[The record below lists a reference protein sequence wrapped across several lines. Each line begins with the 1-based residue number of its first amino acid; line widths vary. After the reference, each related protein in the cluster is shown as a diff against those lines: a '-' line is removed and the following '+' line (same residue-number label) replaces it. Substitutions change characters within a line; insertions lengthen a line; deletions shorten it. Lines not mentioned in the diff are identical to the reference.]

1 MFRETPLNINAIEF
15 DAVTG
20 DFDNM
25 SAATLHDAIA
35 AAAARI
41 PGSPVHFPNSGEY
54 LTLLELSSAAAA
66 AGRGLVAAG
75 VSPGDRVGILSRNNA
90 DFLISLLGANAAG
103 AAAAP
108 LPLPASVG
116 DLGGYA
122 ARLAALFGAARI
134 RRVVTGARTE
144 ATVRRL
150 SRALPDTEF
159 IPAAAL
165 TGSAPLPAVTAA
177 DLAVVQF
184 TSGSTSVPKGVQLT
198 HSNVLHGIAAIAAG
212 VAMTPA
218 DRGANWLP
226 LFHDMG
232 LFGTLSALLTPMPM
246 TVWTPSA
253 FVKDPG
259 AWLRD
264 FAGRRCSIMAA
275 PNFGYEALLNAVP
288 AAEVPG
294 LDLSC
299 WRVAF
304 NGAEPVLPASVARF
318 AAHFAPAGFR
328 PSSMYPVYGMAEATL
343 AVTFPPA
350 GRGAVTTWVD
360 RDRLAA
366 GEVAQAP
373 AGAPGARSFVALG
386 RPVQGMETRI
396 TDEGGRTLPAGRV
409 GEIEIRGAAVTPG
422 YLGADPA
429 GNPAARDG
437 WHQTGDLGFV
447 HGDDLY
453 VTGRRKE
460 MIIIR
465 GENYYP
471 EDAEAAIRELP
482 GLHRRRCVAV
492 ADSAAGAEIITVLGE
507 TALRDPDQVAKL
519 AAEIHAAVARAL
531 ELGSDRVRVHLVAPD
546 ALPRTSSGKF
556 RRTAARELA
565 HVESIEKQSGGTR
578 RSRAQL

>member
-1 MFRETPLNINAIEF
+1 MFREIPLNIHAIEF

-20 DFDNM
+20 DFGNV
-25 SAATLHDAIA
+25 SAATLPEAIA

-41 PGSPVHFPNSGEY
+41 PDSPVHFPNSGEY
-54 LTLLELSSAAAA
+54 LTMSELSSAATA
-66 AGRGLVAAG
+66 AGHGLATAG
-75 VSPGDRVGILSRNNA
+75 VAPGDRVGILSRNNA

-103 AAAAP
+103 AAACP
-108 LPLPASVG
+108 LPLPASVS

-122 ARLAALFGAARI
+122 ARLAALFGAAGI
-134 RRVVTGARTE
+134 RRVVAGARTE

-150 SRALPDTEF
+150 ARALPGTEF
-159 IPAAAL
+159 LPAATL
-165 TGSAPLPAVTAA
+165 TGSAPLPPVTAG
-177 DLAVVQF
+177 DLAIVQF
-184 TSGSTSVPKGVQLT
+184 TSGSTAVPKGVQLT
-198 HSNVLHGIAAIAAG
+198 HSNVLHGIAAISGG

-246 TVWTPSA
+246 TVWAPSA
-253 FVKDPG
+253 FVKDPA

-264 FAGRRCSIMAA
+264 FAGRRCSIMAS
-275 PNFGYEALLNAVP
+275 PNFGYEALLDAVP
-288 AAEVPG
+288 AADVPS

-304 NGAEPVLPASVARF
+304 NGAEPVLPAAVDRF
-318 AAHFAPAGFR
+318 VAHFAPAGFR
-328 PSSMYPVYGMAEATL
+328 PASMYPVYGMAEATL

-360 RDRLAA
+360 RERLAA
-366 GEVAQAP
+366 GEVACAP
-373 AGAPGARSFVALG
+373 PGAVRARSFVALG
-386 RPVQGMETRI
+386 RPVQGMETRV
-396 TDEGGRTLPAGRV
+396 TGEAGQALPAGRV

-429 GNPAARDG
+429 ANPAARDG
-437 WHQTGDLGFV
+437 WLATGDLGFV
-447 HGDDLY
+447 HDDDLY

-507 TALRDPDQVAKL
+507 TTLRDPDQVAAL
-519 AAEIHAAVARAL
+519 AAEVRGAVAQAL
-531 ELGSDRVRVHLVAPD
+531 ELASDRVRVHLVAPD
-546 ALPRTSSGKF
+546 AIPRTSSGKF

-565 HVESIEKQSGGTR
+565 RESIERQ
-578 RSRAQL
+578 